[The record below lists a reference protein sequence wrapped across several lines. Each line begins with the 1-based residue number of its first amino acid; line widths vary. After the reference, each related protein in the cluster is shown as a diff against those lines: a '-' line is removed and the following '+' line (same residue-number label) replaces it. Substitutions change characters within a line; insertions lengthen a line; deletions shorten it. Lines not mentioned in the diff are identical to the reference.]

1 VDLPDEKEKR
11 KKEIE
16 EKLHGLNDNKHN
28 LVLVLKQVN
37 DTAKPTQVSIHVLN
51 MF

>member
-1 VDLPDEKEKR
+1 MDQLNEKKKR

-16 EKLHGLNDNKHN
+16 EKLQGLNDNKHN

-37 DTAKPTQVSIHVLN
+37 DGLSLRNSK
-51 MF
+51 

>member
-1 VDLPDEKEKR
+1 MEQKANMKKR

-16 EKLHGLNDNKHN
+16 EKLQGLNDNKHN

-37 DTAKPTQVSIHVLN
+37 DGLSLRNSK
-51 MF
+51 